1 MRFVD
6 TLFNVG
12 SVVRFLNSPA
22 NQGRV
27 SSEIIFIK
35 AMRFQKEIPAKPG
48 RVSSE
53 NFKFSPRLYHFPLYP
68 GSAVRVGTNLTV
80 RTVRHFKA
88 LKCGYMEQKKLRA
101 KPPKKSST
109 PL

>member
-1 MRFVD
+1 MRF
-6 TLFNVG
+6 LG

-53 NFKFSPRLYHFPLYP
+53 NFKFSLRLYHFP
-68 GSAVRVGTNLTV
+68 TV
-80 RTVRHFKA
+80 SGVSS
-88 LKCGYMEQKKLRA
+88 ESWDKLDR
-101 KPPKKSST
+101 PDGI
-109 PL
+109 L